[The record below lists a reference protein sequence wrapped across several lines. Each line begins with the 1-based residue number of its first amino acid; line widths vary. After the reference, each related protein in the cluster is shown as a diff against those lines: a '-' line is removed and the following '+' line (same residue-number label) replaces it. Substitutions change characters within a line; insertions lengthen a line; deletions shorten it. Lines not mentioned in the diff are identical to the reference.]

1 MSSDVN
7 KTLDERGERYGK
19 FRNHAE
25 LSQKLKQEMKKKAT
39 WWDLSPSQQESLEMI
54 ANKIARILNGDPNY
68 ADNWHDIAGY
78 ATLIDL
84 QGACLMP
91 GLIDPHAH
99 IVSGALDGLLLDLS
113 PPNPAPLVQGQPQ
126 AYDIAWVQGQLQQA
140 VNAADP
146 TNGWVLAAGFDASKL
161 TSWVNLT
168 SRWFAE
174 NMHNPNGI
182 PIIVQAG

>member
-19 FRNHAE
+19 FRHHAE

-54 ANKIARILNGDPNY
+54 ANKIARILSGDPNY

-84 QGACLMP
+84 E
-91 GLIDPHAH
+91 
-99 IVSGALDGLLLDLS
+99 
-113 PPNPAPLVQGQPQ
+113 
-126 AYDIAWVQGQLQQA
+126 LQE
-140 VNAADP
+140 D
-146 TNGWVLAAGFDASKL
+146 DK
-161 TSWVNLT
+161 
-168 SRWFAE
+168 
-174 NMHNPNGI
+174 
-182 PIIVQAG
+182 

>member
-19 FRNHAE
+19 FGNHAE

-54 ANKIARILNGDPNY
+54 AHKIARILNGDPNY

-84 QGACLMP
+84 QL
-91 GLIDPHAH
+91 
-99 IVSGALDGLLLDLS
+99 
-113 PPNPAPLVQGQPQ
+113 QG
-126 AYDIAWVQGQLQQA
+126 D
-140 VNAADP
+140 D
-146 TNGWVLAAGFDASKL
+146 K
-161 TSWVNLT
+161 
-168 SRWFAE
+168 
-174 NMHNPNGI
+174 
-182 PIIVQAG
+182 